1 MKRKMIFALIGIFAI
16 AAITTFADARPGK
29 RGNRGDR
36 GDRGM
41 MHGKMMSELNITDAQ
56 KEKLQT
62 LRSTHQKE
70 MIQLRAAAKIAQL
83 ELQDVLRQDKPKNA
97 DVKTKIAAANAA
109 SNKVTEARIMN
120 RLEGKKVF
128 TPEQIKKMQELKS
141 QHNGRNGMREGRQGR
156 QGHQGQQGQQRQFHG
171 RRGQHGHGM
180 MPGDFEAEPSVEEP
194 ATNM

>member
-41 MHGKMMSELNITDAQ
+41 MHGKMMSELNLTDAQ

-141 QHNGRNGMREGRQGR
+141 QHNGRNGMREGP
-156 QGHQGQQGQQRQFHG
+156 QGHQGQQRQFHG